1 MGLLEVD
8 SIPRRTMVLFFIVD
22 ASTSMEGNKIGA
34 VNDAIRNVLP
44 MIHEISNDN
53 PEAEIKVAVLQFANG
68 ATWLYDKPLLAD
80 DFIWQDIVAD
90 GLTPMGEALTEL
102 NKKLA
107 KDEFMK
113 SASGSYAPAFILM
126 SDGQPTDNYE
136 HGLNVLLKNKWFTS
150 GIRTAIAIGADA
162 DRDILAQFTGN
173 SEGVYEVNNI
183 EALKNVIRLIAVTSS
198 TIGSQ
203 ASNSSKKKQDQVIE
217 EVKKQI
223 EDDESGIQKG
233 TNSDGSTDS
242 EDDDWA

>member
-1 MGLLEVD
+1 
-8 SIPRRTMVLFFIVD
+8 
-22 ASTSMEGNKIGA
+22 
-34 VNDAIRNVLP
+34 
-44 MIHEISNDN
+44 
-53 PEAEIKVAVLQFANG
+53 
-68 ATWLYDKPLLAD
+68 
-80 DFIWQDIVAD
+80 
-90 GLTPMGEALTEL
+90 
-102 NKKLA
+102 
-107 KDEFMK
+107 
-113 SASGSYAPAFILM
+113 M

-173 SEGVYEVNNI
+173 VEGVYEVNNI

-203 ASNSSKKKQDQVIE
+203 ASNSSKKKQEQVIE

-223 EDDESGIQKG
+223 EDDESGIQNG
-233 TNSDGSTDS
+233 TNSDVSTDS

>member
-1 MGLLEVD
+1 
-8 SIPRRTMVLFFIVD
+8 
-22 ASTSMEGNKIGA
+22 MEGNKIGA
-34 VNDAIRNVLP
+34 VNDAISNVLP
-44 MIHEISNDN
+44 MIHEISSDN

-68 ATWLYDKPLLAD
+68 ATWLYDKPMLAD
-80 DFIWQDIVAD
+80 DFIWQDIVAG
-90 GLTPMGEALTEL
+90 GLTPLGEALTEL

-150 GIRTAIAIGADA
+150 VIRTAIAIGADA

-173 SEGVYEVNNI
+173 VEGVYEVNNI
-183 EALKNVIRLIAVTSS
+183 EALKNVIHLIAVTSS

-223 EDDESGIQKG
+223 EDDESGIQKSS
-233 TNSDGSTDS
+233 NSDVTTDS